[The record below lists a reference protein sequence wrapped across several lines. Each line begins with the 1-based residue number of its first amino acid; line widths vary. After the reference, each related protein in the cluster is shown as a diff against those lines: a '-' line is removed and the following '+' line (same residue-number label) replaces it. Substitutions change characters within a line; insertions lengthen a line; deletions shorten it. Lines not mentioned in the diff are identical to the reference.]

1 MKFKLFSDN
10 AKSFTFKHDF
20 ETMDHANVTSTAI
33 LGYMVGTY
41 EQQPTE
47 ITIGGNE
54 ANNTFTMVV
63 EYVEDEDLTKVFNRI
78 CESFES
84 YSKGYAEEAT
94 AYELTTIANSVTDN
108 PLPEHELAR
117 TFESIVKAEIRK
129 RGVNGN

>member
-1 MKFKLFSDN
+1 MKFKIFSDN

-20 ETMDHANVTSTAI
+20 ETMDHANVSSTAI

-54 ANNTFTMVV
+54 ANNTITMVV
-63 EYVEDEDLTKVFNRI
+63 KYVEDEDLTKVFNRI

-84 YSKGYAEEAT
+84 YSKGYDEEA
-94 AYELTTIANSVTDN
+94 
-108 PLPEHELAR
+108 
-117 TFESIVKAEIRK
+117 
-129 RGVNGN
+129 

>member
-1 MKFKLFSDN
+1 MTFKLFSDN

-41 EQQPTE
+41 EQPTID

-54 ANNTFTMVV
+54 ANNTFTLVAK
-63 EYVEDEDLTKVFNRI
+63 YVSDSNLSEPFNRV

-84 YSKGYAEEAT
+84 YSKGCSEA
-94 AYELTTIANSVTDN
+94 
-108 PLPEHELAR
+108 
-117 TFESIVKAEIRK
+117 
-129 RGVNGN
+129 

>member
-1 MKFKLFSDN
+1 MTFKFFSDN

-20 ETMDHANVTSTAI
+20 ETMDHANVSSTAI

-47 ITIGGNE
+47 ITISGNE

-63 EYVEDEDLTKVFNRI
+63 KYVEDEDLTKVFNRI

-84 YSKGYAEEAT
+84 YSKGCSEAQLMKRLGYLS
-94 AYELTTIANSVTDN
+94 AFDQYKKRIY
-108 PLPEHELAR
+108 HE
-117 TFESIVKAEIRK
+117 TY
-129 RGVNGN
+129 GNQ